1 MARYLNKYKGLNKAV
16 GRLIKM
22 IRKRKGISQIE
33 LAGEIDISY
42 QQLQKY
48 EYGVSQIS
56 LARLKQVA
64 EALGVPLRTFI
75 NDEAGDAAVR
85 IPLTPKEER
94 FLELFRTLGDEKRRD
109 IVLDMME
116 EYRTIIEEGEKEEVE
131 LGEYTNS

>member
-1 MARYLNKYKGLNKAV
+1 
-16 GRLIKM
+16 M

-75 NDEAGDAAVR
+75 SDEAGDAEVR

-94 FLELFRTLGDEKRRD
+94 FLELFRTLRDEKRRD
-109 IVLDMME
+109 IVLDIME
-116 EYRTIIEEGEKEEVE
+116 EYQTLIEEGEKEGVE

>member
-1 MARYLNKYKGLNKAV
+1 
-16 GRLIKM
+16 M

-75 NDEAGDAAVR
+75 NNETGDAAVR

-94 FLELFRTLGDEKRRD
+94 FLELFRTLGGDRRQD
-109 IVLDMME
+109 IVLDVLE
-116 EYRTIIEEGEKEEVE
+116 EYRTLIEEGEKEEVE
-131 LGEYTNS
+131 LGEFTNS